1 VLGSLRIPRHP
12 ALLVGVETMDDA
24 GVVRVRDDLALVQTI
39 DIFPPVVDDP
49 YWFGRIA
56 AANALSDIWA
66 MGGTPLSAVNFVGY
80 PLAKLGDEALRRILQ
95 GSFDALEEADCAM
108 AGGHSIQDEEVKFGL
123 AVVGAVH
130 PDRIVRNTGAQPGDR
145 LVLTKPLGLGC
156 LTTALKAGD
165 VEPAHIEAAQHVM
178 ARLNRNACAAML
190 RAGVHAGTDVTG
202 FGLLGHAYQM
212 AASSGVSFRIRATD
226 IPVLEEARSYVQ
238 ARYTCGGSKRNTSFA
253 ATRVEIGAGVAEF
266 HRILIHDV
274 QTSGGLL
281 LAVPADR
288 CEALLR
294 DLHAGG
300 DTEAAAI
307 GQILPKG
314 PPVVVG

>member
-1 VLGSLRIPRHP
+1 MGSLRIPRHP

-56 AANALSDIWA
+56 AANSLSDIWA
-66 MGGTPLSAVNFVGY
+66 MGGTAVSAVNFVGY
-80 PLAKLGDEALRRILQ
+80 PLQKLGGDVLRRILQ

-123 AVVGAVH
+123 AVVGTIH
-130 PDRIVRNTGAQPGDR
+130 PDRIVRNSGARAGDR
-145 LVLTKPLGLGC
+145 LVLTKPLGIGC

-165 VEPAHIEAAQHVM
+165 VAPAHIDAAQRIM

-190 RAGVHAGTDVTG
+190 RAGAHAATDITG
-202 FGLLGHAYQM
+202 FGLVGHAYEM
-212 AASSGVSFRIRATD
+212 AASAGVSLRFRATQ
-226 IPVLEEARSYVQ
+226 IPVLEEAKPYVQ
-238 ARYTCGGSKRNTSFA
+238 ARYTCGGAKRNTSFA
-253 ATRVEIGAGVAEF
+253 AGRVEIGPSVSEAE
-266 HRILIHDV
+266 RILVHDV

-281 LAVPADR
+281 VAVPPDR
-288 CEALLR
+288 CDGFLR

-300 DTEAAAI
+300 DTHATLVGEV
-307 GQILPKG
+307 LPKG
-314 PPVVVG
+314 SPVVVT